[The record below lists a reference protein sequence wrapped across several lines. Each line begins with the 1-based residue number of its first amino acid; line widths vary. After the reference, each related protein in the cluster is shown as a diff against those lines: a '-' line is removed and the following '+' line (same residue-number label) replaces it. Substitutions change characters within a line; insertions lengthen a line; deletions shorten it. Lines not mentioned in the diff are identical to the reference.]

1 MEVRRLPNDVLEH
14 HGVKGQHWY
23 ERRWQNEDGSL
34 TAAGRAHY
42 GYGAHLQKKID
53 KDYVKRKDNASYEE
67 SAKETIKKE
76 KRNNKITGVAAG
88 VGAGLAT
95 AKVGSEVAAAN
106 SKLWAVKTAAKSLA
120 TSVATKTA
128 TNIAA
133 SKVTSA
139 VTSAIAVCNPMT
151 LAVASSAAIT
161 LTGYAI
167 YNHYKNKKLKS
178 LEFEDKLQEKLKNEK
193 N

>member
-1 MEVRRLPNDVLEH
+1 MEVRRLPSDALEH
-14 HGVKGQHWY
+14 HGIKGQHWG

-34 TAAGRAHY
+34 TPAGRAHY
-42 GYGAHLQKKID
+42 GYGTRLQKKID
-53 KDYVKRKDNASYEE
+53 KDYVKRKDDASYEE

-95 AKVGSEVAAAN
+95 AKAGSEVAAAN

-120 TSVATKTA
+120 TGVATRTA
-128 TNIAA
+128 TNVAA
-133 SKVTSA
+133 SA
-139 VTSAIAVCNPMT
+139 VTRAIATCNPMT

-161 LTGYAI
+161 LAGYAV

-178 LEFEDKLQEKLKNEK
+178 LEFEDKLQEKLKKE
-193 N
+193 